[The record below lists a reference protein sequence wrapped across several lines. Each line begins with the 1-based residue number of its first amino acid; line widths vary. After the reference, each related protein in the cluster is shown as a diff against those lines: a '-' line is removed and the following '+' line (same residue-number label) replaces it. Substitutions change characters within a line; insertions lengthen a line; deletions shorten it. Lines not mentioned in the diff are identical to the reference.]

1 MIMHHDDELSNKN
14 LALRATLHCLMGC
27 GIGDILG
34 VIISTIFGLP
44 YGARIIVGVI
54 FGFIFG
60 FLLSVFP
67 LLKANISFAQAAKI
81 VLTTEVLSIL
91 AMEAAEAGTE
101 LIFPGMRRMGLIHI
115 QYWIGLIIA
124 LTAGFVVAFPVNYLL
139 VKKGVR
145 HHH

>member
-1 MIMHHDDELSNKN
+1 MHHENRLSNKK
-14 LALRATLHCLMGC
+14 LALQATLHCLMGC

-34 VIISTIFGLP
+34 VIIGTIFGLP
-44 YGARIIVGVI
+44 YVTRIILGVI

-60 FLLSVFP
+60 FLLSVVP

-101 LIFPGMRRMGLIHI
+101 LIFPGMRRMGLLHI
-115 QYWIGLIIA
+115 QYWIGLLTA
-124 LTAGFVVAFPVNYLL
+124 LVAGFVVAFPVNYLL
-139 VKKGVR
+139 VKKGIR

>member
-1 MIMHHDDELSNKN
+1 MQHETQVSNRQ
-14 LALRATLHCLMGC
+14 LAAQATLHCLMGC

-44 YGARIIVGVI
+44 YSTRIIIGVT

-60 FLLSVFP
+60 FILSAIP
-67 LLKANISFAQAAKI
+67 LLKVHMSFVSAAKI
-81 VLTTEVLSIL
+81 ILTTEVLSIL

-101 LIFPGMRRMGLIHI
+101 LVFPGMRRMGLVHI
-115 QYWIGLIIA
+115 QYWIGLLTA
-124 LTAGFVVAFPVNYLL
+124 LVAGFVVAFPVNYAL
-139 VKKGVR
+139 VKKGIR